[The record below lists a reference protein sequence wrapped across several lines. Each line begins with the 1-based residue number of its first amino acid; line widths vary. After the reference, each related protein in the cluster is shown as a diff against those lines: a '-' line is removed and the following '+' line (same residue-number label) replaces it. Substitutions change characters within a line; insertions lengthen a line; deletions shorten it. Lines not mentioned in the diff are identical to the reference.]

1 MDTSKPINPSDL
13 FSAKGLTVVIT
24 GGGSGIGLAFA
35 TSLAGSGAEKVYLL
49 GRRVKN
55 LEDAA
60 KSINPDIIVPIQCD
74 VTDQSS
80 IDAAVKQIEKQSSH
94 IDVLINNAGVLGP
107 DHKGI
112 SDAQSIQELQE
123 IMKRDWSGWD
133 TSFQTN
139 TSAIVSV
146 SAAFLHLLDAG
157 NKKRGWATGRREV
170 QERVE
175 GGDSS
180 DPRSS
185 QIITVASIASF
196 NRFVTAGLAYSATKA
211 GAAMLGKA
219 LATLLAP
226 FNIRSNIIAPGR
238 ECIHADMVAVWW
250 TNMTSGFPSDMT
262 AGDTG
267 SFPVT
272 QIPASRSGSYEDMA
286 SMILFLVGK
295 SGAYHNGNVQVID
308 GGRLSMMPSTY

>member
-1 MDTSKPINPSDL
+1 MDTSKAINPSDL

-35 TSLAGSGAEKVYLL
+35 TSLARSGAEKVYLL

-60 KSINPDIIVPIQCD
+60 KAIDANIVKPIQCD
-74 VTDQSS
+74 VTDPSS
-80 IDAAVKQIEKQSSH
+80 VDAAVKQIEKESSH
-94 IDVLINNAGVLGP
+94 IDVLINNAGVTGP
-107 DHKGI
+107 IQTDVHK
-112 SDAQSIQELQE
+112 AQSVQELQD
-123 IMKRDWSGWD
+123 ILKKDWSGWD
-133 TSFQTN
+133 AAFQTN
-139 TSAIVSV
+139 TSAIVAV

-170 QERVE
+170 QERAE
-175 GGDSS
+175 GADYDAS
-180 DPRSS
+180 DPRTS

-196 NRFVTAGLAYSATKA
+196 NRYLTAGLAYSATKA

-226 FNIRSNIIAPGR
+226 FAIRSNVIAPGR
-238 ECIHADMVAVWW
+238 
-250 TNMTSGFPSDMT
+250 FPSDMT
-262 AGDTG
+262 AGDKG
-267 SFPVT
+267 SWPVA
-272 QIPASRSGSYEDMA
+272 QVPAGRSGSYEDMA
-286 SMILFLVGK
+286 SLILFLVGK

-308 GGRLSMMPSTY
+308 GGRLSMMPASY

>member
-1 MDTSKPINPSDL
+1 MDTSKSINPSDL

-60 KSINPDIIVPIQCD
+60 KSINPDIVKPIQCD
-74 VTDQSS
+74 VTDPSS
-80 IDAAVKQIEKQSSH
+80 VDAAVKQIEKESSH

-112 SDAQSIQELQE
+112 DKAQSIQELQE

-170 QERVE
+170 QERAE
-175 GGDSS
+175 GANYDAN
-180 DPRSS
+180 DPRTS

-226 FNIRSNIIAPGR
+226 FGIRSNVIAPG
-238 ECIHADMVAVWW
+238 I
-250 TNMTSGFPSDMT
+250 
-262 AGDTG
+262 
-267 SFPVT
+267 T